1 MLFAIGDVHGCA
13 DELRALLN
21 RLPLEPDS
29 TVVFLGDY
37 IDRGPRSRDVV
48 DTVLEISQYCNV
60 VPLRGNHEEM
70 FLQYLADPTSAR
82 AAAFIYNGG
91 SATLASYANERG
103 EVDVPAA
110 HRRFF
115 EELRVIHETESHVF
129 VHAGLPQVP
138 LAELDLARDE
148 KVMLWTRGRFLTTD
162 YDWGKVVVHGH
173 TWQPRAEIRRNRIN
187 VDTGCV
193 YDQRLTAVALP
204 GERLITV
211 RRGDHP
217 SRVVLRDASSRRAAL
232 RFQGAVP
239 VLIRRGR
246 QLFDFVTVDY
256 SELGMYLRAVGSSV
270 ALKLGV
276 GDRIVGVIGSDEASR
291 VRFAGTVVRRTVH
304 DDGPHYGIKIDDTRA
319 VAAVTAPDA

>member
-21 RLPLEPDS
+21 RLPLGPDS

-37 IDRGPRSRDVV
+37 IDRGPRSREVIE
-48 DTVLEISQYCNV
+48 TVLELGQHCNV

-70 FLQYLADPTSAR
+70 LLEYLADPTSAR

-103 EVDVPAA
+103 EVEIPAA
-110 HRRFF
+110 HRAFF
-115 EELRVIHETESHVF
+115 EQLRVMHETESHVF

-138 LAELDLARDE
+138 LTQLDLARDE

-173 TWQPRAEIRRNRIN
+173 TWSPKAEILPNRIN

-193 YDQRLTAVALP
+193 FDQRLTAVALP

-211 RRGDHP
+211 KRGGHP
-217 SRVVLRDASSRRAAL
+217 QHVVLRDATSRRAAM

-239 VLIRRGR
+239 VRIRRGET
-246 QLFDFVTVDY
+246 FFHFITVDY
-256 SELGMYLRAVGSSV
+256 SELGMYMRAVGPAV
-270 ALKLGV
+270 DLDLAV
-276 GDRIVGVIGSDEASR
+276 GDRIIGVIGAEDDSK
-291 VRFAGTVVRRTVH
+291 VRFAGTVVRRTV
-304 DDGPHYGIKIDDTRA
+304 DDAGPHYGVRIHETRSSQ
-319 VAAVTAPDA
+319 AAT